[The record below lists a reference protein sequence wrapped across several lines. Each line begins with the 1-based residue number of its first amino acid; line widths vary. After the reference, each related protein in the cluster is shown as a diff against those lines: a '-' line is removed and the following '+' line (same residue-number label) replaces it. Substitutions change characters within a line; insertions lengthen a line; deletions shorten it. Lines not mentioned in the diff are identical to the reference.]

1 MDVVASV
8 YRALSAGD
16 GRAAAR
22 AVPPANATGLP
33 CTKDRCHA
41 LAVHAAN
48 RMPLSHFVQSRSPV
62 RGDIRLSSHT
72 HAVPREATVE
82 SEVGGKVVFI

>member
-1 MDVVASV
+1 MDIVASF

-33 CTKDRCHA
+33 FAKDRCHA
-41 LAVHAAN
+41 VTVHAAN
-48 RMPLSHFVQSRSPV
+48 RMPLSHFVQSRSTGSK
-62 RGDIRLSSHT
+62 RHT
-72 HAVPREATVE
+72 AIEPHARRAA
-82 SEVGGKVVFI
+82 